1 MFMKHLACRF
11 SVKWI
16 VREADIQN
24 RFLEKYTPSSTRE
37 NRHKH
42 LEFLN

>member
-1 MFMKHLACRF
+1 MFMKNLACRF

-16 VREADIQN
+16 VREANIQN
-24 RFLEKYTPSSTRE
+24 LFLEKYTHSSTRG